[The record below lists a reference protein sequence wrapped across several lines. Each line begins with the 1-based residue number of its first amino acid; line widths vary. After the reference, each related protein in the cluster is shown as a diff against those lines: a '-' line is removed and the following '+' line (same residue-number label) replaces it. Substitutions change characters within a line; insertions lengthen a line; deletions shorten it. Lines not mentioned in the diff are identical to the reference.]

1 MTSYQ
6 HSFDNSF
13 SDSLRRKR
21 DETTDGYLKS
31 VLDVYLD
38 DAREFNKNNPSAD
51 DTDFSN
57 ASYDQVIKQSVL
69 KRHGIEGTWDPETQS
84 YDEDTENK
92 LYAQMK
98 FNPAATPENFKEA
111 FGICDES
118 GCYWPEEI
126 ASSGSMSGWGGG
138 RQQGSGKG
146 VTREN
151 MSPLGLG
158 FSLGQF
164 GRNVAAR
171 FSPTQ
176 GKVGGGKKNKATKGG
191 RTAPGGNDGKSQSR
205 GAMRSDIQLK
215 ENITYINQSPNG
227 HSIYEWNYKGEPES
241 RRYQGVMAQ
250 ELLQTAPEAVVTMDN
265 GYLGVD
271 YEKIDVDF
279 TTA

>member
-21 DETTDGYLKS
+21 DETTDGYLRS

-57 ASYDQVIKQSVL
+57 ASYDEVIKKSVL
-69 KRHGIEGTWDPETQS
+69 KRHGIEGTWDPETKS
-84 YDEDTENK
+84 YDKDTENK
-92 LYAQMK
+92 LYVKMS
-98 FNPAATPENFKEA
+98 FNPASTPENFKEA
-111 FGICDES
+111 FGVCEES
-118 GCYWPEEI
+118 GCYWPEDV
-126 ASSGSMSGWGGG
+126 SSDDYYTAGKGGG
-138 RQQGSGKG
+138 SSFAKSMQAKARAKAAH
-146 VTREN
+146 
-151 MSPLGLG
+151 
-158 FSLGQF
+158 
-164 GRNVAAR
+164 GRSYTAAA
-171 FSPTQ
+171 
-176 GKVGGGKKNKATKGG
+176 GGRHGIKGG
-191 RTAPGGNDGKSQSR
+191 FRRKRTAPKGQGA

-227 HSIYEWNYKGEPES
+227 HSIYEWNYKGEPKS

-250 ELLQTAPEAVVTMDN
+250 ELLKTAPEAVVTMDN

>member
-38 DAREFNKNNPSAD
+38 EAREFNKNNPSAD
-51 DTDFSN
+51 DTDYSN
-57 ASYDQVIKQSVL
+57 ASYDQVIKESVL

-84 YDEDTENK
+84 YDENTENK

-98 FNPAATPENFKEA
+98 YNPAATPENFKEA
-111 FGICDES
+111 FGMCDEA
-118 GCYWPEEI
+118 GCYWADEVD
-126 ASSGSMSGWGGG
+126 SDDYYTVGKGGG
-138 RQQGSGKG
+138 TAHAKSMQAKARAKAAHGRSYTAAAGGRKG
-146 VTREN
+146 
-151 MSPLGLG
+151 L
-158 FSLGQF
+158 
-164 GRNVAAR
+164 
-171 FSPTQ
+171 
-176 GKVGGGKKNKATKGG
+176 KGG
-191 RTAPGGNDGKSQSR
+191 FRRKRTAPGGPDGRSQSR

-227 HSIYEWNYKGEPES
+227 HSIYEWNYKGEPKS

-250 ELLQTAPEAVVTMDN
+250 ELLQTVPEAVVTMDN

-271 YEKIDVDF
+271 YDQIDVDF
-279 TTA
+279 INL